1 MPDHRR
7 RRARLD
13 HGPLPGDA
21 RKRRRERQRR
31 DARRARAGIGIFVV
45 LGVLGFGLLLG
56 LAATASFIDHLP
68 KLSRLG
74 PVELGENSSVY
85 ARDCTRKPC
94 QDEALGVIARTENRV
109 SVRWKDIAPTMRS
122 ATVAI
127 EDKRYWQHGAL
138 DWRGIARAA
147 LNNVRA
153 GGITQGGS
161 TISQQ
166 LAKNLYLQ
174 REASSRSFSRKVD
187 EAWIAVQLQDKY
199 TKAEILTAYL
209 NTVFYGESAYGVE
222 AAAHTFFDKTAK
234 QLTLPQSAL
243 LAGLPQAPSGYN
255 PFIHPAAALKRRN
268 EVLRAMRDL
277 RWISA
282 VAYAKALNTPIEL
295 KRGSYGTPSSS
306 PFVFD
311 QVRQELNARLPARLA
326 ARGGLRVYSTVD
338 QRLQF
343 AARRAIKDVL
353 KTPGDPS
360 AALVAINVHN
370 GNVLALGTSDFG
382 SAKNQF
388 NLATAGHRSPGSTFK
403 LFALVDALRRGA
415 DPTRVYYPSGYVSF
429 PENDP
434 VCPQPGGW
442 SPHNA
447 DGGGGGYLS
456 LESATVHSVNVVY
469 AQLMRDLGPKQVA
482 ATAHLLGIRSPLPLH
497 CSMVL
502 GADDV
507 TPLELTSAYATIAA
521 GGVYHRPRTIRRVED
536 AQGRLVASKQFR
548 VQAKRVV
555 SDGVAYEATQILKG
569 VVQSGTG
576 TRARLD
582 DGRPQAGKTGT
593 AENFGNA
600 WFCGYTPD
608 IATCVWVGYRSS
620 NKPLQNIEGNG
631 EVFGGTIPAEIW
643 KDFMTT
649 ALTRIGP
656 HDWAPPKH
664 PIVYRPFKATTSF
677 GYNPAPPAPPA
688 APPKKPGKKKLTAPT
703 PATKVVIAPQNAQ
716 G

>member
-1 MPDHRR
+1 MPDNRR
-7 RRARLD
+7 SRARLD

-45 LGVLGFGLLLG
+45 CGVLGLGLIAG
-56 LAATASFIDHLP
+56 LAATAAFIDHLP

-74 PVELGENSSVY
+74 PVELGENSSVF

-122 ATVAI
+122 ATVAV
-127 EDKRYWQHGAL
+127 EDRRYWEHGAL
-138 DWRGIARAA
+138 DWHGIARAA
-147 LNNVRA
+147 LNNLQA
-153 GGITQGGS
+153 GGIRQGGS

-166 LAKNLYLQ
+166 LAKNLYLLRQ
-174 REASSRSFSRKVD
+174 ASSRSLSRKID
-187 EAWIAVQLQDKY
+187 EAWIAVQLEDKY

-243 LAGLPQAPSGYN
+243 LAGLPQAPSAYN
-255 PFIHPAAALKRRN
+255 PFVHPAAAQKRRG
-268 EVLRAMRDL
+268 EVLTAMREL

-282 VAYAKALNTPIEL
+282 DAYARAIDSPLDL

-311 QVRQELNARLPARLA
+311 QVRQELNARLPAKLA

-353 KTPGDPS
+353 KSPGDPS

-370 GNVLALGTSDFG
+370 GNVLALGTSDYG
-382 SAKNQF
+382 SSKNQF

-403 LFALVDALRRGA
+403 LFALVEALRRGA
-415 DPTRVYYPSGYVSF
+415 DPSKVYYPSGYVSF

-434 VCPQPGGW
+434 ICPQPGGW

-447 DGGGGGYLS
+447 EGGGGYQS
-456 LESATVHSVNVVY
+456 LVSGTVHSVNIVY
-469 AQLMRDLGPKQVA
+469 AQLMRDLTPKKVA
-482 ATAHLLGIRSPLPLH
+482 ATAHLLGIRSKLPLH

-536 AQGRLVASKQFR
+536 ASGKIVASKVFR

-555 SDGVAYEATQILKG
+555 SDGVAYEATQILKEA
-569 VVQSGTG
+569 VSSGTG

-593 AENFGNA
+593 AENYGNA

-608 IATCVWVGYRSS
+608 IAACVWVGYRSS
-620 NKPLQNIEGNG
+620 NKPLENVEGFG
-631 EVFGGTIPAEIW
+631 AVYGGTLPAMIW

-649 ALTRIGP
+649 ALARIGP
-656 HDWAPPKH
+656 HDWPEPKH
-664 PIVYRPFKATTSF
+664 PMVYQEFKPTTSF
-677 GYNPAPPAPPA
+677 GYNPSPPA
-688 APPKKPGKKKLTAPT
+688 APETPAKKPAKKKPKVSPPAPT
-703 PATKVVIAPQNAQ
+703 TPVVIAPQ